1 MENKQ
6 ALSPGAAAYVRAV
19 SDFIFV
25 AHEPVKSDVIFVPGA
40 SHAEHALKAAELYCA
55 GYAPYVLPAGRFSVK
70 LGHFKGVS
78 EAERA
83 DYPDEYETEW
93 HFLRAVL
100 LRAGVPERAIL
111 REDQS
116 TFTWEN
122 ALFSRRVTD
131 AAGIRVE
138 RALLC
143 CRAFHARRALTYYQT
158 AFPEADI
165 RVCPAVTPGL
175 GPEDWY
181 LTEAGRRRV
190 LGEVSRMGGQVAEAA
205 GMLLDGLRPHVE

>member
-205 GMLLDGLRPHVE
+205 GMLLDGIRSHEE

>member
-1 MENKQ
+1 METER
-6 ALSPGAAAYVRAV
+6 ALYPGASAYVRAIN
-19 SDFIFV
+19 DFIFV
-25 AHEPVKSDVIFVPGA
+25 SHEPVQSDLIFVPGA
-40 SHAEHALKAAELYCA
+40 SHAEHALKAAELYRA
-55 GYAPYVLPAGRFSVK
+55 GYAPLVLPAGRFSVK

-78 EAERA
+78 GAERA

-100 LRAGVPERAIL
+100 MRAGVPERAIL

-205 GMLLDGLRPHVE
+205 GMLLDGIHPHEA

>member
-1 MENKQ
+1 M
-6 ALSPGAAAYVRAV
+6 SPGAAADVRAV

-25 AHEPVKSDVIFVPGA
+25 THEPVKSDVIFVPGA
-40 SHAEHALKAAELYCA
+40 SHAEHALKAAELYHA
-55 GYAPYVLPAGRFSVK
+55 GYAPFVLPAGRFSVT

-83 DYPDEYETEW
+83 DYPDEYVTEW
-93 HFLRAVL
+93 HFLRAVR
-100 LRAGVPERAIL
+100 LRAGVPEDAIL

-116 TFTWEN
+116 TFTWET

-131 AAGIRVE
+131 AAGIRVQ

-181 LTEAGRRRV
+181 LTEKGRRRV

-205 GMLLDGLRPHVE
+205 GMLLDGVCPHVE